1 MSPSECYEPFMDVM
15 MSKIQLS
22 KLVIEFLN
30 ESPDASYEDL
40 VNYLQT
46 APPLKGQTSSF
57 SEDSLLRH
65 SQWIVDQVV
74 LLVNAAP
81 AAFVSLS
88 PVVSHFIVSGYEL
101 RYFLSGTCSAFQ
113 YIFIYLIFNFN
124 FS

>member
-46 APPLKGQTSSF
+46 APPLKGQMSSF

-74 LLVNAAP
+74 LPVNAAP
-81 AAFVSLS
+81 AAFFSLS
-88 PVVSHFIVSGYEL
+88 PVVSHLFILSGYEL
-101 RYFLSGTCSAFQ
+101 R
-113 YIFIYLIFNFN
+113 
-124 FS
+124 